1 MIDPATFEF
10 LAALEQNNN
19 KAWFDEHR
27 AEYKRLRREFEEF
40 LADIAQ
46 AVAFFDPAIQ
56 LHLDDP
62 KLVKIFR
69 INRDIRFSKDKRPY
83 KTNFAGTIGPRDGA
97 GGAIYYVSIQPGES
111 AAGGGIYMPPSPILQ
126 ALREKVDQ
134 DYAELAA
141 IVGDPVFQAAFPAGL
156 TRHDALKTAP
166 RGYSVDHPGIEYLRL
181 KSFAAIR
188 SFDDQEVTSEDFED
202 EVLKSFE
209 ALSKLNAFLN
219 QAIKAHQL

>member
-1 MIDPATFEF
+1 MIDPATFDF
-10 LAALEQNNN
+10 LTELDQNNN

-27 AEYKRLRREFEEF
+27 AEYKRLRKEFEEF
-40 LADIAQ
+40 LTDLTQ
-46 AVAFFDPAIQ
+46 RMAFFDPEIQ

-69 INRDIRFSKDKRPY
+69 INRDVRFSNDKRPY
-83 KTNFAGTIGPRDGA
+83 KTNLAGTIGPRFGDGHP
-97 GGAIYYVSIQPGES
+97 IYYVNIQPGDS
-111 AAGGGIYMPPSPILQ
+111 AAGGGIYMPPSPVLKV
-126 ALREKVDQ
+126 LREKVDEAYGSL
-134 DYAELAA
+134 DA
-141 IVGDPVFQAAFPAGL
+141 IVTDPAFQAQFPEGL

-202 EVLKSFE
+202 ELLTSFE
-209 ALSKLNAFLN
+209 ALSKLNAFLTE
-219 QAIKAHQL
+219 ATKSPKL